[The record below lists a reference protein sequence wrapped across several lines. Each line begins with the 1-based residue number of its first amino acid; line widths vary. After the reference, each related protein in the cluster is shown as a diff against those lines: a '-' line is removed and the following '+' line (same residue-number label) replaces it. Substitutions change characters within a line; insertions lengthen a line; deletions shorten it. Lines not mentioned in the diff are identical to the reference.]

1 MFTPRFS
8 VGPDALVEHI
18 STRLPSW
25 IYTVEWEGMEEHGRN
40 EQRRDKK
47 IKGRKGRKTVI

>member
-1 MFTPRFS
+1 MLTPRFS
-8 VGPDALVEHI
+8 VGPDAL
-18 STRLPSW
+18 STSPQDFLAGFTRWSG
-25 IYTVEWEGMEEHGRN
+25 EGMEEHGRN